1 MSVYEVN
8 MPVVI
13 IWTIINIYV
22 NTPEN
27 NYKTSWV
34 CEIFGEFNNNL
45 LYIKDNALRYK
56 FALYL
61 C

>member
-1 MSVYEVN
+1 M
-8 MPVVI
+8 
-13 IWTIINIYV
+13 YV